1 LHVTWEG
8 GVLDRTLQ
16 RRWIALVLAA
26 AMAAAGAY
34 AWRERE
40 GASMPPETVV
50 IAISSA
56 YVGSCPVVAAHEQGF
71 FARAG
76 VQAQLQPHPSGKS
89 ALAAALKG
97 KAQLATAADIPI
109 MFAVMDQEPVAVI
122 ATIFKSD
129 RDHGLLAR
137 PGSGVTGPATLKGKR
152 IGVSFGT
159 SAHFVLNAM
168 LNRQLLAASDVS
180 LRNMQ
185 ADQFAAAL
193 DKGEVDVVSTWEP
206 YLGTVQNQLGGKAA
220 VFYAEDLYEIPYNIV
235 GSREYVLSHPDTLK
249 KVLRALIQGAAW
261 CRDEPA
267 AAQAMTARLMK
278 PQGDKWRTLWPT
290 YRFGVSLDQGLLLAL
305 EDETR
310 WALANRLTSGPMPN
324 YLNAIDFKPLQAV
337 APGAVTIIH

>member
-1 LHVTWEG
+1 M
-8 GVLDRTLQ
+8 LDRTLQ
-16 RRWIALVLAA
+16 RRLISLVLAA
-26 AMAAAGAY
+26 AVAAAGIY
-34 AWRERE
+34 AWRE
-40 GASMPPETVV
+40 GGSSSLPPETVV
-50 IAISSA
+50 IAISAS
-56 YVGSCPVVAAHEQGF
+56 YVGSCPVVAAQERGF
-71 FARAG
+71 FSRAG
-76 VQAQLQPHPSGKS
+76 VNAQLQPHPSGKS
-89 ALAAALKG
+89 ALAASMQG

-109 MFAVMDQEPVAVI
+109 MFAIMEQEPVSVI

-137 PGSGVTGPATLKGKR
+137 PGSGVTGPASLKGKR

-159 SAHFVLNAM
+159 SAHFVLNAI
-168 LNRQLLAASDVS
+168 LNRQLLATTDVT

-206 YLGTVQNQLGGKAA
+206 YLGTVQSQLGGKGT
-220 VFYAEDLYEIPYNIV
+220 VFYAEDLYEIPYNLA
-235 GSREYVLSHPDTLK
+235 GSREYVVSHPETLK
-249 KVLRALIQGAAW
+249 KVLRAVIQGATW

-267 AAQAMTARLMK
+267 AAQALVAKLMK
-278 PQGDKWRTLWPT
+278 PQGEQWRALWPT

-310 WALANRLTSGPMPN
+310 WALANKLASGPMPN
-324 YLNAIDFKPLQAV
+324 YLNAIDFKPLKAV